1 MFVKKRKGTHLYTND
16 NWRGVG
22 GGGTY
27 GWGSLERGIL
37 RYLFRG
43 TRSFFERAAR
53 WKRWVLRTDNVQ
65 GQIFQHI
72 FAANGDYC
80 INYPSNTHI
89 QWHAHTN
96 PMRRQLFDGQ
106 TRGRG
111 SKRYS
116 TPVLSAS
123 TSGRLV
129 ERPFESKKKIQESCQ
144 PATLG
149 TLLSVHKKILRSN
162 GSNFSLK

>member
-1 MFVKKRKGTHLYTND
+1 MFVKKRKGTHLYTNN
-16 NWRGVG
+16 NWRGG
-22 GGGTY
+22 GG
-27 GWGSLERGIL
+27 RGGGLMAGGVLNVGFYVIC
-37 RYLFRG
+37 
-43 TRSFFERAAR
+43 SEEHEVFFERAAR

-89 QWHAHTN
+89 QRHAYIN
-96 PMRRQLFDGQ
+96 PMRRKLFDGQ

-111 SKRYS
+111 SKGHR
-116 TPVLSAS
+116 

-129 ERPFESKKKIQESCQ
+129 ERLFQSKTKYRKAVNLRLWERYSAYVKRC
-144 PATLG
+144 
-149 TLLSVHKKILRSN
+149 SVQTVQ
-162 GSNFSLK
+162 F